1 MPEYRVT
8 WVEKIR
14 MTTWMDADSE
24 DHAIQKIKDGD
35 RGNDV
40 DSEPM
45 TSKPTQIDVSDY
57 GTENSGTPL
66 PK

>member
-8 WVEKIR
+8 WVEKILC
-14 MTTWMDADSE
+14 TSWMYADSE

-35 RGNDV
+35 RGYGV
-40 DSEPM
+40 DTELM

-57 GTENSGTPL
+57 GTYYSGTPL